1 MPLFPNAGLIA
12 DPLEL
17 TYFEESKKHIQ
28 EIVKFVTLFL
38 ESQNRLNLSK
48 MNKYA
53 RKSNLNID
61 YLVLLRNLRPPP
73 PSFKSHLYI
82 IHFMEDHFAVLE
94 DPIKYPIY

>member
-38 ESQNRLNLSK
+38 ESQNRLNISK

-53 RKSNLNID
+53 HKSNLNIG

-73 PSFKSHLYI
+73 LPRLNHTCILFILWKTTLQ
-82 IHFMEDHFAVLE
+82 F
-94 DPIKYPIY
+94 